1 MPKMKKKSQI
11 LILTL
16 FVMFV
21 SLSTV
26 LVLLIPVNYQ
36 LIRVRKIIY
45 SFQAFSEAE
54 SNLEIGNLYVTRN
67 SKAQNYNYIE
77 NVLGD
82 LSKCQEFGKKVGIDP
97 DRGWVYYSC
106 VKVEIVPSNK
116 PTSTEVYYS
125 SVSRPGAR
133 IGEYSFYSK
142 LISEGN
148 YKGLKRVLDFDFL
161 P

>member
-36 LIRVRKIIY
+36 LVRVRKIIY

-54 SNLEIGNLYVTRN
+54 SNLEIGNLYVTRK
-67 SKAQNYNYIE
+67 SKVQNYNYIE
-77 NVLGD
+77 NDLGD
-82 LSKCQEFGKKVGIDP
+82 LSKCQAFGEKVGINP
-97 DRGWVYYSC
+97 DIGWTYYYC
-106 VKVEIVPSNK
+106 IKIEIVPNNN
-116 PTSTEVYYS
+116 PTSTEIYYS
-125 SVSRPGAR
+125 AVYPPGAN
-133 IGEYSFYSK
+133 IGVYSFYSK

>member
-1 MPKMKKKSQI
+1 MSKMKKKSQI

-36 LIRVRKIIY
+36 LVRVRKIIY

-67 SKAQNYNYIE
+67 SRVENFNYIE
-77 NVLGD
+77 NDLGD
-82 LSKCQEFGKKVGIDP
+82 VSKCQAFGEKAGINP
-97 DRGWVYYSC
+97 DIGWVYYNC
-106 VKVEIVPSNK
+106 IKIEIVPNNN
-116 PTSTEVYYS
+116 PTSTEIYYS
-125 SVSRPGAR
+125 PVSPPGAN
-133 IGEYSFYSK
+133 IGIYSFYSK

>member
-1 MPKMKKKSQI
+1 MKKKSQI

-36 LIRVRKIIY
+36 LVRVRKIIY

-67 SKAQNYNYIE
+67 SMIENYNYIK
-77 NVLGD
+77 NDLND
-82 LSKCQEFGKKVGIDP
+82 LSKCQALGEKVGINP
-97 DRGWVYYSC
+97 NEGWAYDNC
-106 VKVEIVPSNK
+106 IKIEIVPNNK
-116 PTSTEVYYS
+116 PTSTEIYYS
-125 SVSRPGAR
+125 KVYPLGAN
-133 IGEYSFYSK
+133 IGIYSFYSK

>member
-1 MPKMKKKSQI
+1 MKKRSQI

-36 LIRVRKIIY
+36 LVRVRKIIY

-67 SKAQNYNYIE
+67 STVENHNYTV
-77 NVLGD
+77 NVED
-82 LSKCQEFGKKVGIDP
+82 ISKCQEFGKKVDIDP
-97 DRGWVYYSC
+97 GRGWIYYSC
-106 VKVEIVPSNK
+106 IKIEIVPNNK

>member
-1 MPKMKKKSQI
+1 MKKKSQI

-36 LIRVRKIIY
+36 LVRVRKIIY
-45 SFQAFSEAE
+45 SFTALSEAE

-67 SKAQNYNYIE
+67 FSVENFNYIE
-77 NVLGD
+77 NNEN
-82 LSKCQEFGKKVGIDP
+82 LSKCQEFGKKIGIDP
-97 DRGWVYYSC
+97 DTGWIYSSC
-106 VKVEIVPSNK
+106 RKIEIAPNNK
-116 PTSTEVYYS
+116 PTSTEIYYS
-125 SVSRPGAR
+125 DVFRPGAR

>member
-36 LIRVRKIIY
+36 LVRVRKIIY

-77 NVLGD
+77 NFEN
-82 LSKCQEFGKKVGIDP
+82 LSKCQEFGEKVGINP
-97 DRGWVYYSC
+97 NEGWAYDNC
-106 VKVEIVPSNK
+106 IKIEIVPNNK
-116 PTSTEVYYS
+116 PTSTEIYYS
-125 SVSRPGAR
+125 KVYPPGAN
-133 IGEYSFYSK
+133 IGSYSFYSK

>member
-1 MPKMKKKSQI
+1 
-11 LILTL
+11 
-16 FVMFV
+16 MFV

-36 LIRVRKIIY
+36 LVRVRKIIY

-67 SKAQNYNYIE
+67 SMIEIENYNYIE
-77 NVLGD
+77 NVEN
-82 LSKCQEFGKKVGIDP
+82 LSKCQAFGEKVGVDP

-106 VKVEIVPSNK
+106 VKVEIVPNNN
-116 PTSTEVYYS
+116 PTSTEIYYS
-125 SVSRPGAR
+125 PVSRPGAR

>member
-1 MPKMKKKSQI
+1 MSKMKKKSQI

-21 SLSTV
+21 SLSTL

-36 LIRVRKIIY
+36 LVRVRKIIY

-67 SKAQNYNYIE
+67 SKIQNYNYIE

-82 LSKCQEFGKKVGIDP
+82 LSKCHDFGKKIGIDP
-97 DRGWVYYSC
+97 NRWTYYSC
-106 VKVEIVPSNK
+106 IKIEIVPNNK
-116 PTSTEVYYS
+116 PTSTEIYYS
-125 SVSRPGAR
+125 KVYPPGAN
-133 IGEYSFYSK
+133 IDIYSFYSK

>member
-21 SLSTV
+21 SLSAV

-36 LIRVRKIIY
+36 LVRVRKIIY
-45 SFQAFSEAE
+45 SFKAFSEAE

-77 NVLGD
+77 NVEN
-82 LSKCQEFGKKVGIDP
+82 LSKCQEFGKKVDIDP
-97 DRGWVYYSC
+97 DRRWIYINC

>member
-36 LIRVRKIIY
+36 LVRVRKIIY

-67 SKAQNYNYIE
+67 SMIENYNYIK
-77 NVLGD
+77 NNLGN
-82 LSKCQEFGKKVGIDP
+82 LSKCQEFGEKVGIDP
-97 DRGWVYYSC
+97 NRWVYYDC
-106 VKVEIVPSNK
+106 IKIEIVPNNNL
-116 PTSTEVYYS
+116 TSTEIYYS
-125 SVSRPGAR
+125 PVSPLGAN
-133 IGEYSFYSK
+133 IGIYSFYSK

>member
-11 LILTL
+11 LVLTL

-36 LIRVRKIIY
+36 LVRVRKIIY

-67 SKAQNYNYIE
+67 SKVQNYSYIE
-77 NVLGD
+77 NVEN
-82 LSKCQEFGKKVGIDP
+82 LSKCQEFGKKVDVNP
-97 DRGWVYYSC
+97 DRGWIYYSC
-106 VKVEIVPSNK
+106 IKIEIVPNNK
-116 PTSTEVYYS
+116 PTSTEIYYS
-125 SVSRPGAR
+125 PVSRPGAN
-133 IGEYSFYSK
+133 IGIYSFYSK

>member
-1 MPKMKKKSQI
+1 
-11 LILTL
+11 
-16 FVMFV
+16 MFV

-36 LIRVRKIIY
+36 LVRVRKIIY

-67 SKAQNYNYIE
+67 SRVENFNYIE
-77 NVLGD
+77 NDLGD
-82 LSKCQEFGKKVGIDP
+82 VSKCQAFGEKVGINPDP
-97 DRGWVYYSC
+97 DIGWVYYDC
-106 VKVEIVPSNK
+106 IKIEIVPNNN
-116 PTSTEVYYS
+116 PTSTEIYYS
-125 SVSRPGAR
+125 KVYPPGAN
-133 IGEYSFYSK
+133 IGGNIYSFYSK